1 MAKFVATDVKTTI
14 NGIDFSDHIAAVTI
28 DISSDEI
35 ETTAFGTG
43 GWRSRVG
50 GLKDGS
56 ITLDFHQDFGTAT
69 TGGDKPVDQT
79 IWNNF
84 GSLATVVVLPTSGS
98 ASPTNPSFT
107 GIYLI
112 SQTQPVASTV
122 GDLLTMSLTWPAA
135 GTAGITRGTS

>member
-1 MAKFVATDVKTTI
+1 VAKFVATDVKTTI
-14 NGIDFSDHIAAVTI
+14 NGVDFSDHIAAVTI

-43 GWRSRVG
+43 GWRSRVA

-79 IWNNF
+79 VWNNF
-84 GSLATVVVLPTSGS
+84 GSLATVVVTPTSGS
-98 ASPTNPSFT
+98 ATATNPSYT

-112 SQTQPVASTV
+112 SQTQPIASTV
-122 GDLLTMSLTWPAA
+122 GDLATMSLTWPVA
-135 GTAGITRGTS
+135 GTAGIIRATS